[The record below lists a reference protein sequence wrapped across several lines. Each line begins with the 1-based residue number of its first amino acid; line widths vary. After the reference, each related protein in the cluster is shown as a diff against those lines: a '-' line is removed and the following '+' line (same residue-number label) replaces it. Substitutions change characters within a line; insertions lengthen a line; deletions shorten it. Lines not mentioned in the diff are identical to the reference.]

1 MIKLEDNPYVYTED
15 ELPQKSDSWLEFRRS
30 GIGASEVPKI
40 MGQLPPQWGGAFD
53 VFLNKMGKPGN
64 PPNKAMER
72 GIIYE
77 DKARNY
83 ITNYLES
90 KRLGKNSIHEI
101 GTIDL
106 SENIVEKKV
115 KFQQLTVKYKDFNRI
130 FASFDG
136 IDFNNK
142 LILEIKCP
150 KYENFVKFLK
160 KPKLSKT
167 YLTQVQTQLMIANS
181 HWGITKGIFAN
192 YCPEGVIYTEKGETK
207 AKNIRLVL
215 LYVDLDED
223 ITKNIEKTCKN
234 FWSMVETNQYDKNW
248 NEELL

>member
-1 MIKLEDNPYVYTED
+1 MNHLDNSYVYTED
-15 ELPQKSDSWLEFRRS
+15 ELPQKSDSWLQFRRS

-53 VFLNKMGKPGN
+53 VFLNKMGKPSD
-64 PPNKAMER
+64 PPNQAMER

-83 ITNYLES
+83 VTQYLES
-90 KRLGKNSIHEI
+90 RRLSKNTIHEI
-101 GTIDL
+101 GTVDL
-106 SENIVEKKV
+106 FQQKLEKKV
-115 KFQQLTVKYKDFNRI
+115 KFEQLTVKYKEFDRL

-136 IDFNNK
+136 IDFKNG
-142 LILEIKCP
+142 LILELKCP
-150 KYENFVKFLK
+150 KYENFVKVLK

-192 YCPEGVIYTEKGETK
+192 YCPEGVIYTEKGQLT
-207 AKNIRLVL
+207 AKNIKCILV
-215 LYVDLDED
+215 YVELDTEL
-223 ITKNIEKTCKN
+223 TKNIEKTCKK
-234 FWSMVETNQYDKNW
+234 FWNMVENNQYNKDW
-248 NEELL
+248 NTDLI